1 MFIAEF
7 LTLEEKTNYNVR
19 LNIFEYIQGKLDR
32 KGFLLDL
39 GEKYNKDFTNK
50 FYFKGVKLWIK

>member
-19 LNIFEYIQGKLDR
+19 LNFLEYIQAKLDR

-39 GEKYNKDFTNK
+39 GLKYGKDFTNE
-50 FYFKGVKLWIK
+50 FYYKGVKIWI

>member
-7 LTLEEKTNYNVR
+7 LTLKEKTNYNVS
-19 LNIFEYIQGKLDR
+19 LTLWEYLQAKLDR

-39 GEKYNKDFTNK
+39 GIKYNKNFNTE
-50 FYFKGVKLWIK
+50 FYYTGVKIWI